1 MILLIGLV
9 VGSLYGFLCAELIPV
24 LHAQTPPTPFTQLT
38 VSSLPVVPLIPGLSV
53 DSCDAT
59 QVTFSA
65 SKKDCPHLRYTTK
78 GTTATDWHITYRCS
92 QT

>member
-1 MILLIGLV
+1 MKGAVMIFKMVSIMALMSSLV
-9 VGSLYGFLCAELIPV
+9 LAGYDIAVR
-24 LHAQTPPTPFTQLT
+24 AQTVPIVPP
-38 VSSLPVVPLIPGLSV
+38 IIGLSV